1 MPYFLLQLI
10 LLRWWGMQVTNALA
24 PQHVP
29 FTWTH
34 FVKVTTMY
42 NNYKKLMLTKETTR
56 QSFLKDPTM
65 TLETC
70 KPVFFFLDV
79 LTFFSSPWCKHLTR
93 TRYLPPSEQISEVNS
108 QNRTQVCVH
117 LRLRDLIFSF
127 NREFQQNKTRFLP
140 RFLQLKCTTKI
151 PNGS

>member
-34 FVKVTTMY
+34 FVKVTTTY

-65 TLETC
+65 TLQTC
-70 KPVFFFLDV
+70 KPVFFFWMCLPSFLRHDANTWHELV
-79 LTFFSSPWCKHLTR
+79 IFHPQNRSLKWTPKIELRFAFTWDFVTSFSASIENSSKTKPGFFQGFSS
-93 TRYLPPSEQISEVNS
+93 
-108 QNRTQVCVH
+108 
-117 LRLRDLIFSF
+117 
-127 NREFQQNKTRFLP
+127 
-140 RFLQLKCTTKI
+140 
-151 PNGS
+151 